1 MLLASAIH
9 LYFLLLL
16 IERKTS
22 RTRVLLHGL
31 AGGLILMSCLY
42 FIFPPSDSMMKLDF
56 WVGMWNLKH
65 VKAIVLA
72 PIRSL
77 APIPSWW
84 NYHFWNT
91 QFLVEAQANNGLLHF
106 LTAALSLALF
116 GIAILVLSAN
126 RKCLILFGANALL
139 AFCYFVL
146 FPSVEARYVGFIYI
160 GLLAAYWLY
169 CSETPVTGRTLW
181 LMNALLFLQCIAAAI
196 AVPKDIRYPFS
207 NAYRINELLKEVP
220 GNEEVVT
227 DYWTINPLSTFAD
240 KPFYCLDLGRKI
252 SFLKWDGELQR
263 QSLAPTPYYTGIT
276 SLFQMKGLSQVA
288 MISQE
293 SPPEIMKADPKIMNF
308 FNFKLI
314 DKREGAIAWGSN
326 LYLYEIGQR

>member
-1 MLLASAIH
+1 
-9 LYFLLLL
+9 
-16 IERKTS
+16 
-22 RTRVLLHGL
+22 
-31 AGGLILMSCLY
+31 
-42 FIFPPSDSMMKLDF
+42 
-56 WVGMWNLKH
+56 
-65 VKAIVLA
+65 
-72 PIRSL
+72 
-77 APIPSWW
+77 
-84 NYHFWNT
+84 
-91 QFLVEAQANNGLLHF
+91 
-106 LTAALSLALF
+106 
-116 GIAILVLSAN
+116 
-126 RKCLILFGANALL
+126 L